1 MKKFKTFLKVLGLFL
16 VILII
21 LAVSYFHILDNYE
34 LEALDMRFRL
44 RPKIP
49 STDKVVVVEIGDDTI
64 KYLGRFPF
72 SRDYHAVIARALAE
86 FGAKAVVFDI
96 FFSEP
101 HSTDKD
107 FEEALKFSGNTYLP
121 SVFELEAKS
130 GAIPRAS
137 AYAGECLE
145 SFLTFARGSGHINV
159 VPDIDGK
166 YRRFPPYIQ
175 YGNTFYPQLAVL
187 VACDFLGIKQK
198 EVSLSPGKYLQCGES
213 IRIPL
218 DDRSLMLINYSGEW
232 GKVYKHYS
240 YVDILQSYFAK
251 SSGQKPIL
259 DPSLFKDKI
268 CIIGLT
274 ATGTVDIHPTPLET
288 IYPAVGIHLEIINS
302 ILNKKFISRASR
314 QTNLIILTL
323 LCVLIALTTLKLK
336 PIKSLLILLSTIVFY
351 SAGLIVVFSVYG
363 VWVDM
368 VYPVM
373 AMAILYLGLTLY
385 KYIGEWKRRLM
396 MERELD
402 IARKIQQSFLPKNLP
417 SVPGLDISAAMMT
430 AKQVGGDIYDFV
442 IFDSGHIGVMI
453 GDVSGKGIPAS
464 LFMSMVAGFFKFLS
478 TPTVAPESVLF
489 NLNAKLTKENSS
501 NLFVT
506 IFYSI
511 FDIKSGIMAYANG
524 GHLPILY
531 LSPGGKPEFLD
542 VEEGTPLGLMDGDY
556 SGRKIDFRA
565 GDIFV
570 FYTDGVTEAMNSR
583 GDMYEKE
590 RLVKVVEAN
599 RTKSAADLVKIIE
612 KDVRKFEPITKQHDD
627 ITVIVV
633 KAT

>member
-121 SVFELEAKS
+121 SVFELESKS

-198 EVSLSPGKYLQCGES
+198 EVACLGETSSVRRKYKNTA
-213 IRIPL
+213 RY
-218 DDRSLMLINYSGEW
+218 RSLMYNYSGDW
-232 GKVYKHYS
+232 GRFTSTILMSTYS
-240 YVDILQSYFAK
+240 IVFAK
-251 SSGQKPIL
+251 SSGQ
-259 DPSLFKDKI
+259 
-268 CIIGLT
+268 T
-274 ATGTVDIHPTPLET
+274 HPGP
-288 IYPAVGIHLEIINS
+288 
-302 ILNKKFISRASR
+302 F
-314 QTNLIILTL
+314 
-323 LCVLIALTTLKLK
+323 
-336 PIKSLLILLSTIVFY
+336 
-351 SAGLIVVFSVYG
+351 
-363 VWVDM
+363 
-368 VYPVM
+368 
-373 AMAILYLGLTLY
+373 AI
-385 KYIGEWKRRLM
+385 
-396 MERELD
+396 
-402 IARKIQQSFLPKNLP
+402 
-417 SVPGLDISAAMMT
+417 
-430 AKQVGGDIYDFV
+430 
-442 IFDSGHIGVMI
+442 
-453 GDVSGKGIPAS
+453 
-464 LFMSMVAGFFKFLS
+464 
-478 TPTVAPESVLF
+478 
-489 NLNAKLTKENSS
+489 
-501 NLFVT
+501 
-506 IFYSI
+506 
-511 FDIKSGIMAYANG
+511 
-524 GHLPILY
+524 
-531 LSPGGKPEFLD
+531 
-542 VEEGTPLGLMDGDY
+542 
-556 SGRKIDFRA
+556 
-565 GDIFV
+565 
-570 FYTDGVTEAMNSR
+570 R
-583 GDMYEKE
+583 G
-590 RLVKVVEAN
+590 
-599 RTKSAADLVKIIE
+599 
-612 KDVRKFEPITKQHDD
+612 
-627 ITVIVV
+627 
-633 KAT
+633 